1 MIRALNRNLPYD
13 AFVRTQIPGY
23 ESSTREE
30 VSARPRP
37 DSQFALGFLARGAT
51 SRSNDDHALAIAAA
65 ETVSSAFLGM
75 TLHCAK
81 CHDHM
86 YDPISQKDYY
96 RMKALFDPLTA
107 LDELSLRNPQDAQ
120 RFF

>member
-1 MIRALNRNLPYD
+1 
-13 AFVRTQIPGY
+13 
-23 ESSTREE
+23 
-30 VSARPRP
+30 
-37 DSQFALGFLARGAT
+37 
-51 SRSNDDHALAIAAA
+51 
-65 ETVSSAFLGM
+65 M